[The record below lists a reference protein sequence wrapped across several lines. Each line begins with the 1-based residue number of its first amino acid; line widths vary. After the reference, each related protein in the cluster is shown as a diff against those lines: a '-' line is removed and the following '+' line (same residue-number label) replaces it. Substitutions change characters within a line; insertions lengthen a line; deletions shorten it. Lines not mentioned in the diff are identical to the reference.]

1 MNDHVTVEE
10 MRSRPTKGLL
20 AVALLILVLLLA
32 YQLWLSYRDQVK
44 TAEINTSNFA
54 AIFEARLDATLRRTD
69 ADLKALSIDIP
80 LTALNLKATPYYARE
95 VNSSLDGRLLNTE
108 EIAGFRVHDANGDTL
123 YSSPREGARPV
134 NIADR
139 PYFRILRE
147 EADASLVFSD
157 VLTDRSNG
165 RQVLV
170 IARGLHDDH
179 GTFMGIVHAMIDLD
193 HYRKQFQS
201 LDLGSQGVVALRRS
215 DNHAQVVRW
224 PDLPGGVNQPLVKE
238 HPVVKLMASG
248 GRKAML
254 HYASAPENIERIM
267 SIQRMQKYPFYFAVG
282 AGLDDVLDGW
292 RKQAMVVGVTTMLL
306 FGLVG
311 ALLYR
316 LRRMRVREAGIL
328 GNLAQSET
336 QFRDL
341 AQIVPVGIC
350 HFDISGKYTYVNDR
364 HMTISG
370 RSRESLMGSHWS
382 DFVHPDDRFRLQEAW
397 ACAGYLSP
405 AVIYECRFVRADGGL
420 TQVLGEIQ
428 AESDSGSGKILGYIA
443 ALTDISERKQA
454 EAELL
459 VAKQHAESADIAKT
473 RFLAAA
479 SHDLRQPIQA
489 INLFRDALV
498 RTELSEEQKT
508 ISSFLSKS
516 VHSLDKLLY
525 SLLDISK
532 LDAGQVTPQLKAVL
546 VEDLFKE
553 MNAEF
558 STLAQQ
564 KNLRFKLFYPFK
576 DIVLVTDP
584 DLMMRVLRNLIDNA
598 LKYTVR
604 GGVLVG
610 FRKRGGQGV
619 IQVWDTGIG
628 IESCYGEKVFEE
640 CFQIGNPVR
649 DRVKG
654 IGLGLSI
661 VKRTAR
667 LLAGYVSYR
676 SCFGKGSV
684 FEIVVPLSRESG
696 TFCAYKAVPMR
707 AASPGL
713 TEDDYARFKGWRVV
727 VIEDDLVVAKSIEL
741 SLGTLGISVNVF
753 SNAELALSDP
763 EIIGADFYISDF
775 SLPGLN
781 GLQLIDAI
789 QKRSGASIRAVLVTG
804 ETSPERIALTA
815 ASRWKV
821 LFKPVALS
829 TLLAVMGDM
838 AIAIDK

>member
-1 MNDHVTVEE
+1 MNDHATVKE
-10 MRSRPTKGLL
+10 MRSRLPRVLL
-20 AVALLILVLLLA
+20 AVVLLILVLLLA

-80 LTALNLKATPYYARE
+80 LAALDLKAVPFYARE
-95 VNSSLDGRLLNTE
+95 VNASLDGRLFNME
-108 EIAGFRVHDANGDTL
+108 EMAGFRVHDANGDTL
-123 YSSPREGARPV
+123 YSSSSEHAQPV

-139 PYFRILRE
+139 SYFRRLRE
-147 EADASLVFSD
+147 EADAGLVFSD
-157 VLTDRSNG
+157 VVTGRSNG

-170 IARGLHDDH
+170 IARALHDDR

-224 PDLPGGVNQPLVKE
+224 PDLPGGVNQPLAE
-238 HPVVKLMASG
+238 GHPVVKLVASG
-248 GRKAML
+248 GKKVML
-254 HYASAPENIERIM
+254 HYAADPENIKRIM

-282 AGLDDVLDGW
+282 AGLDDVLEGW
-292 RKQAMVVGVTTMLL
+292 RKQALVVGVSTLLL

-316 LRRMRVREAGIL
+316 LGRMRVREAGIL
-328 GNLAQSET
+328 SNLAQSES

-341 AQIVPVGIC
+341 AQMVPVGIC

-364 HMTISG
+364 HMAIAG
-370 RSRESLMGSHWS
+370 RSRESLMGRYWS
-382 DFVHPDDRFRLQEAW
+382 DFVHPDDCLRFQEAW
-397 ACAGYLSP
+397 AYAGHLKP
-405 AVIYECRFVRADGGL
+405 AFVCEFRFVRADGGL
-420 TQVLGEIQ
+420 THVLGEIQ
-428 AESDSGSGKILGYIA
+428 AESDSGSGKVLGYIA

-489 INLFRDALV
+489 INLFRDALG

-508 ISSFLSKS
+508 ISRFLSKS
-516 VHSLDKLLY
+516 VHSLDELLY

-532 LDAGQVTPQLKAVL
+532 LDAGQVKPQLKAVL

-553 MNAEF
+553 MDAEF

-564 KNLRFKLFYPFK
+564 RNLRFKLFYPFK

-598 LKYTVR
+598 LKYTEQ

-628 IESCYGEKVFEE
+628 IESGYGEKVFEE
-640 CFQIGNPVR
+640 CFQVGNPVR
-649 DRVKG
+649 DRSKG

-667 LLAGYVSYR
+667 LLAGDVSYR

-684 FEIVVPLSRESG
+684 FEIVVPLSKESG
-696 TFCAYKAVPMR
+696 NFSAYKPLSMR
-707 AASPGL
+707 ADTSGSAVGDFS
-713 TEDDYARFKGWRVV
+713 RFRGWRVV
-727 VIEDDLVVAKSIEL
+727 VIEDDLDVAKSIEL
-741 SLGTLGISVNVF
+741 SLGTLGIRVNVF
-753 SNAELALSDP
+753 SNAELALFDP
-763 EIIGADFYISDF
+763 EVVGADFYISDF

-781 GLQLIDAI
+781 GLQLIEAI
-789 QKRSGASIRAVLVTG
+789 QERSGAPIRAVLVTG
-804 ETSPERIALTA
+804 ETSPERIALTTS
-815 ASRWKV
+815 SRWKV
-821 LFKPVALS
+821 LFKPVDLS
-829 TLLAVMGDM
+829 TLLAVMDDM
-838 AIAIDK
+838 